1 MDTINDELTDE
12 ERDMARRYS
21 MAIDW
26 SDEDQ
31 LFLASFPGI
40 PHVVTHGATREE
52 AAAQGDEV
60 IRLWLAGFRETGRQ
74 APPPLTARTAIVEE
88 PPEYDGER
96 VRRVRRRLNVS
107 QHVFAD
113 LLNVSLGT
121 VRSWEQGVRVP
132 DGAARRLLAI
142 AELYPGIIVGASAN
156 PQSDSSSVD
165 QRVLRVRPAQPRRA
179 RARVSAQAL

>member
-1 MDTINDELTDE
+1 
-12 ERDMARRYS
+12 MARRYS

-31 LFLASFPGI
+31 VFIASFPGI
-40 PHVVTHGATREE
+40 PFVRTHGATREE
-52 AAAQGDEV
+52 AATMGDEV
-60 IRLWLAGFRETGRQ
+60 IDLWLSGFRDSGRE

-88 PPEYDGER
+88 PPEYDAER
-96 VRRVRRRLNVS
+96 IRRIRRRLNVS

-142 AELYPGIIVGASAN
+142 AELYPGIIVGASADR
-156 PQSDSSSVD
+156 QSGSSSVD
-165 QRVLRVRPAQPRRA
+165 QRVLRVRPAQSRRA
-179 RARVSAQAL
+179 RDRVPA